1 MKILAINYHLKGSAK
16 EKTQGAWKQFDTN
29 MEAASW
35 LGWRKNKTPDSPK
48 GGIVF
53 NSEDELNT
61 VLNYGFDKQSV
72 SLQKAINAY
81 VKWSKFKR
89 TYPPVISIPGA

>member
-1 MKILAINYHLKGSAK
+1 MRILAVNYHLKGSPK

-48 GGIVF
+48 GGIIF
-53 NSEDELNT
+53 NSEEELKT
-61 VLNYGFDKQSV
+61 FLEFGFKDQSV
-72 SLQKAINAY
+72 SLQIAMNAY
-81 VKWSKFKR
+81 VKWSKL
-89 TYPPVISIPGA
+89 